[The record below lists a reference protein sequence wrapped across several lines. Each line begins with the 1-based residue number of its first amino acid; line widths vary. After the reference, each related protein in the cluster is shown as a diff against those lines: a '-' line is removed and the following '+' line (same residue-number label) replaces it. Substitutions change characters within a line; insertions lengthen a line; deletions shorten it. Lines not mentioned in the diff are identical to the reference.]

1 MEPMQ
6 TTSFRACPADAGLV
20 ELFLRNDFHAAIR
33 FARYEELLDAER
45 CVKNLSPSV
54 EGALPTPEGLSWGSG
69 VTLERCTFRGQPAL
83 RLYARIPTFDSYD
96 RESDSWH
103 ALVLFGE
110 GSAVHGVYCKGG
122 YRLAHA
128 YLCLELL
135 ELPDSLRACLAAE
148 NVGRTPHV

>member
-1 MEPMQ
+1 MEQMQ
-6 TTSFRACPADAGLV
+6 SFPCRAVPADAGLV
-20 ELFLRNDFHAAIR
+20 ELFLRNDFGAAIR
-33 FARYEELLDAER
+33 FARYVQFLPAED
-45 CVKNLSPSV
+45 CQPHLTLTV
-54 EGALPTPEGLSWGSG
+54 EGTLPLPEVLSRGG
-69 VTLERCTFRGQPAL
+69 VTLERCTFRDQPAL

-128 YLCLELL
+128 YLCLELF
-135 ELPDSLRACLAAE
+135 ELPEGLRACLAAE
-148 NVGRTPHV
+148 QIGPSVHT